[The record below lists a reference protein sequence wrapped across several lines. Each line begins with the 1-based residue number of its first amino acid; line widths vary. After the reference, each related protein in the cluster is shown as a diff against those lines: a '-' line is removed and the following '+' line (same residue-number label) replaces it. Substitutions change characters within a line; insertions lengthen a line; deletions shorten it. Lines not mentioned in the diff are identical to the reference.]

1 MTEPMIY
8 SMTGYAASV
17 SDTEGGSLHLEL
29 KSVNNRFLDVS
40 FRLSDTLRGLEPA
53 LRGKITARL
62 QRGKVECRLFVSRA
76 EQGKSGCLNEAALL
90 ELCELELRVRAVLPE
105 AKPFSVA
112 EALVFPGVWNSENES
127 GTQDISVLQDKAL
140 AATDQALDEL
150 LASRAREGEKLMRM
164 ILERGA
170 KMREILERIKPLLP
184 AAEAE
189 FLAYLSQRVRAL
201 IPDDKLD
208 EACEKRLSQEA
219 TLFAAKMDVAEEIS
233 RLQTHLDE
241 LEHIG
246 KTGGAVGKRLDFL
259 SQELNREANTLASKA
274 VSTEINQAA
283 MELKLLI
290 EQIREQAQ
298 NIE

>member
-1 MTEPMIY
+1 MIY
-8 SMTGYAASV
+8 SMTGYAACV
-17 SDTEGGSLHLEL
+17 REIEGGSLHLEL

-40 FRLSDTLRGLEPA
+40 FRVGDALRSLEAA

-62 QRGKVECRLFVSRA
+62 TRGKVECRLFISRA
-76 EQGKSGCLNEAALL
+76 GQGRSGALDEAALQELSAL
-90 ELCELELRVRAVLPE
+90 ETRVRAVLPE
-105 AKPFSVA
+105 ARPFSVA
-112 EALVFPGVWNSENES
+112 EALLFPGVWNTES
-127 GTQDISVLQDKAL
+127 DGLQDGSTLQETAL
-140 AATDQALDEL
+140 VLLDEALNEL

-170 KMREILERIKPLLP
+170 KMREILTRIMPLLP

-201 IPDDKLD
+201 MPDGKLD
-208 EACEKRLSQEA
+208 EACEKRLLQEA
-219 TLFAAKMDVAEEIS
+219 TLCAAKMDVAEEIS
-233 RLQTHLDE
+233 RLETHLDE

-246 KTGGAVGKRLDFL
+246 ETGGAVGKRLDFL

-274 VSTEINQAA
+274 VSTELNQAA